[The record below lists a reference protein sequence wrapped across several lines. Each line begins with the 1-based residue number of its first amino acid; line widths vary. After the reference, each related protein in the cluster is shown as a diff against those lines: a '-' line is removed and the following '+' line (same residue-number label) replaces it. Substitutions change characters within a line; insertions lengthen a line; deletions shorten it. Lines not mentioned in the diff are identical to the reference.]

1 MDRNQAYHYK
11 SGRTKRPD
19 VGEKDN
25 TNGTNTPVTPQYH
38 RNADPD
44 FWPNGLCIRRGR
56 QLVKLIIDWSI
67 AIQSIY
73 YLIFG
78 IIWIWPVKWLL
89 KWMAAAYKDN
99 EE

>member
-1 MDRNQAYHYK
+1 MEPTRPSHRSITGMLILIFGLSAYAF
-11 SGRTKRPD
+11 GVAA
-19 VGEKDN
+19 VGE
-25 TNGTNTPVTPQYH
+25 
-38 RNADPD
+38 
-44 FWPNGLCIRRGR
+44 
-56 QLVKLIIDWSI
+56 LIIDWSI

-89 KWMAAAYKDN
+89 KWMAAAYKDS